1 MSHTSKK
8 HPCLLALADSPDYDD
23 PFNARHAEQ
32 VSRALYNILTDM
44 CVTTGVQKYG
54 DLSPDSL
61 NKRTVSKEKL
71 CQWLSAFAE
80 MMNDFANPHLQ
91 MAVERLDK
99 INTELLT
106 EKKNVID
113 LQAKLI
119 EKRDEELASLKA
131 AVESEVKSVQSVVET
146 EMKSYSS
153 VLTKTCSA
161 ALAPQKLHAAVKT
174 VSEKEVR
181 SRNVM
186 IYGLEESSG
195 ENLEGEVSKVL
206 TEIEEKPMVRDCCRV
221 GIKRV
226 GSKRPVKF
234 SLSSSDMVN
243 QILSKAKLLRT
254 KPGYRHIYIS
264 PDRTVEE
271 RKAFKKLWEELQ
283 LKRRTETD
291 KVHFIKNNKVVSS
304 DKTVGASDSKGAT

>member
-1 MSHTSKK
+1 MS
-8 HPCLLALADSPDYDD
+8 HPCLRALADSPDYDD

-32 VSRALYNILTDM
+32 VSRALQNILTDM
-44 CVTTGVQKYG
+44 CVTTGVQKYE
-54 DLSPDSL
+54 DLSDSDNL

-80 MMNDFANPHLQ
+80 MMNSFANPHLQ
-91 MAVERLDK
+91 MAVERLEK
-99 INTELLT
+99 INTELLA
-106 EKKNVID
+106 EKRKVIE
-113 LQAKLI
+113 LQAKII
-119 EKRDEELASLKA
+119 EKREEELASLKA
-131 AVESEVKSVQSVVET
+131 TVENEVKSVQSVVET

-153 VLTKTCSA
+153 ALRKTCSA
-161 ALAPQKLHAAVKT
+161 DLAPRKIQAAVKT
-174 VSEKEVR
+174 VSEKDVR

-186 IYGLEESSG
+186 IYGLEESSE
-195 ENLEGEVSKVL
+195 ENLEGEINKVL
-206 TEIEEKPMVRDCCRV
+206 TEIEEKPMIKDCCRV
-221 GIKRV
+221 GFRKV

-243 QILSKAKLLRT
+243 QILGKAKLLRT

-271 RKAFKKLWEELQ
+271 RRAFKKLWEELQ

-291 KVHFIKNNKVVSS
+291 KVHFIKNNKIVSLE
-304 DKTVGASDSKGAT
+304 KTAGVPDLKDAT

>member
-1 MSHTSKK
+1 MS
-8 HPCLLALADSPDYDD
+8 HPCLRALADSPDYDD

-32 VSRALYNILTDM
+32 VSRALQNILTDM
-44 CVTTGVQKYG
+44 CVTTGVQKYE
-54 DLSPDSL
+54 DLSDSDNL

-80 MMNDFANPHLQ
+80 MMNSFANPHLQ

-99 INTELLT
+99 INTELLA
-106 EKKNVID
+106 EKRKVIE
-113 LQAKLI
+113 LQAKII
-119 EKRDEELASLKA
+119 EKREEELASLKA
-131 AVESEVKSVQSVVET
+131 TVENEVKSVQSVVET

-153 VLTKTCSA
+153 ALRKTCSA
-161 ALAPQKLHAAVKT
+161 DLAPRKIQAAVKT
-174 VSEKEVR
+174 VSEKDVR

-186 IYGLEESSG
+186 IYGLEESSE
-195 ENLEGEVSKVL
+195 ENLEGEINKVL
-206 TEIEEKPMVRDCCRV
+206 TEIEEKPMIKDCCRV
-221 GIKRV
+221 GFRKV

-243 QILSKAKLLRT
+243 QILGKAKLLRT

-271 RKAFKKLWEELQ
+271 RRAFKKLWEELQ

-291 KVHFIKNNKVVSS
+291 KVHFIKNNKIVSLE
-304 DKTVGASDSKGAT
+304 KTVGVPDLKGAT